1 LIKQKKMMMEEQ
13 PYDGME
19 SDPPMMGTEAVDDAD
34 DHFKQSPEDE
44 KKEAR
49 NQAKTKANLNLG

>member
-1 LIKQKKMMMEEQ
+1 MMMEEQ